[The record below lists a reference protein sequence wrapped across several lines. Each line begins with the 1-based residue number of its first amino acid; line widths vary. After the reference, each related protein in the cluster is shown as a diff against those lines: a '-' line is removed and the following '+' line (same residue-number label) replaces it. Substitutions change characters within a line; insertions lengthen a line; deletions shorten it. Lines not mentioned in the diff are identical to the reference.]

1 MTTGIDRYQELTGDL
16 AAWTAESALK
26 VYAYRRLDLA
36 RPDLAAA
43 VAVAISAGT
52 ASAVSL
58 AVVWVRSV
66 LERALRVPTP
76 VADVLPVDD
85 LGRLRAAVAT
95 VLGDA
100 EPAADTP
107 TRLERLARS
116 EVLETGQAT
125 VAEVIARTPAITG
138 WRRRL
143 DGDPCARCV
152 RWAEDGRVFP
162 KGHHFK
168 RHYGCNCQAEI
179 VTATTTIERKP

>member
-1 MTTGIDRYQELTGDL
+1 MTTAGIARYQELTSDL

-26 VYAYRRLDLA
+26 VYAYRRLDLG
-36 RPDLAAA
+36 RSDLATA

-58 AVVWVRSV
+58 AVVWVRAV

-116 EVLETGQAT
+116 EVLETGQTA
-125 VAEVIARTPAITG
+125 VAEVIARTPEITG
-138 WRRRL
+138 WRRQL
-143 DGDPCARCV
+143 DADPCDRCI

-162 KGHHFK
+162 KEHVFK
-168 RHYGCNCQAEI
+168 RHFGCNCQAEI
-179 VTATTTIERKP
+179 VTRGTA